1 MGSQK
6 IWLQWN
12 YDNII
17 WNANDYIWSEVYII
31 IQIAESLGGGGNII
45 LPKTNPWKEV
55 EKKLDKKK
63 IPEETQEIFLQVVA
77 RVNGLLKTE
86 VKTISGLKKSIT
98 VDHIKKTFETFG
110 QKVEVKVK
118 NVK

>member
-1 MGSQK
+1 MGTQK

-12 YDNII
+12 YDNIV
-17 WNANDYIWSEVYII
+17 WDFNDYIWSEVYIVV
-31 IQIAESLGGGGNII
+31 QIADSLGGSGGLI

-55 EKKLDKKK
+55 EKKLIKNK
-63 IPEETQEIFLQVVA
+63 IPEETQEIFLQVIA
-77 RVNGLLKTE
+77 KVNGLLKTE
-86 VKTISGLKKSIT
+86 VKTISSLKKSIT
-98 VDHIKKTFETFG
+98 IDHIKKTFETFG